1 MIGDSSEPE
10 RILSQESK
18 AIMRVAR
25 SFGLTSSLTQRKKG
39 IELLFSGTG

>member
-10 RILSQESK
+10 
-18 AIMRVAR
+18 AIVRVAR
-25 SFGLTSSLTQRKKG
+25 SFGLTSSLTQRKEG